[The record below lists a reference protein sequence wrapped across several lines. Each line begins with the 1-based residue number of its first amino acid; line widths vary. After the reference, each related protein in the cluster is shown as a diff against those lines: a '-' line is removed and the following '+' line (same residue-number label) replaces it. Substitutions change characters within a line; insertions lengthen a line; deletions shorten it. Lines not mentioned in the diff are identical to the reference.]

1 MWNPFVLGFRAGFAR
16 LVMRG
21 LVTAMN
27 ANDTSQSG
35 YLTDLAVGL
44 RDRSDP
50 GQG

>member
-1 MWNPFVLGFRAGFAR
+1 MESLRLGFQSWLCEAGDER
-16 LVMRG
+16 SRDR
-21 LVTAMN
+21 MN